1 MYVYIYSRVGV
12 DSPDRQRAGFETNV
26 YIYTYKHTGSDAT
39 VLAGKELGVRTL
51 AYYPLA
57 MGLLTGKL
65 LPQRFRG
72 KGDPR

>member
-1 MYVYIYSRVGV
+1 MCIYTQELESTVPTGKEL
-12 DSPDRQRAGFETNV
+12 GFETNV